1 MGSGEL
7 CRKLLKNEII
17 LKNGGG
23 VTFSGGEPFLQSD
36 FLFECL
42 KGLKGKLHTAIQT
55 CGFCDEKTFCT
66 ALELTDYFLYDLKL
80 VDEAEHKR
88 YTGASN
94 ASILRNFLHLAK
106 SGKAFVVRIPLIP
119 GVTDTEKN
127 IAQIARLLAENHI
140 LYAEL
145 LPYNTMAGGKYKML
159 QREYRPLFDEKAP
172 VNTQKNIFEAFG
184 IETKI
189 L

>member
-1 MGSGEL
+1 M
-7 CRKLLKNEII
+7 
-17 LKNGGG
+17 
-23 VTFSGGEPFLQSD
+23 
-36 FLFECL
+36 
-42 KGLKGKLHTAIQT
+42 
-55 CGFCDEKTFCT
+55 
-66 ALELTDYFLYDLKL
+66 
-80 VDEAEHKR
+80 
-88 YTGASN
+88 
-94 ASILRNFLHLAK
+94 
-106 SGKAFVVRIPLIP
+106 VRIPLIP